1 MKGIQFLVDEHGEK
15 KSVLIDL
22 EIWGELWEDIY
33 DNIVAHSALGEPTIA
48 WEEIR
53 VEKDAELER
62 ERELLACV
70 EGRRCVPSPLM
81 GEG

>member
-33 DNIVAHSALGEPTIA
+33 DNIVAHSALGEPTVT
-48 WEEIR
+48 WEEMKA
-53 VEKDAELER
+53 EMEAELEE
-62 ERELLACV
+62 EREMY
-70 EGRRCVPSPLM
+70 GRA
-81 GEG
+81 